1 MYKMIKSNCF
11 RNRNTG
17 HRSCIS
23 IFLSVILILGF
34 LLQLSPSANALHVSA
49 AVEDADAVKDAQQG
63 DKVLFKGDNFIV
75 KFEILAKWNTAYNAN
90 VTIENT
96 GKNTIHDWAII
107 FYSNDDITNLW
118 NGKIAKKQNG
128 LYLIDNA
135 TWNMDI
141 RAGQSVSFGFTANYT
156 DNIEM
161 PPSYAMSSCRADVE
175 EDDYTVDYILYSN
188 SGNQIN
194 SAIHIKNNTKEV
206 IEDWEL
212 EFDFDAEGAY
222 KTKDGLNVQ
231 GYILNDK
238 GEIMA
243 GTKAV
248 KNDVYQETTLKGGA
262 MDLPT
267 TNIKLWIDPNNGK
280 YLGKYDDYEIKEDG
294 TIYGKADG
302 GKRKVP
308 LYKVAQA
315 SFHNKNGLYEIK
327 DNQYIETPE
336 SGRPVMGRA
345 EVRSGL
351 IELSNAGFKDNIN
364 SFQLA
369 KVQMELANK
378 LISSNKE
385 LLQEALRL
393 VGSS

>member
-1 MYKMIKSNCF
+1 MNDSFMIALNAQKATNNWMGAITENLANIYTPGYKEKKISFQTFLNGSVLDNSSINFGQGKS
-11 RNRNTG
+11 TPG
-17 HRSCIS
+17 
-23 IFLSVILILGF
+23 
-34 LLQLSPSANALHVSA
+34 
-49 AVEDADAVKDAQQG
+49 
-63 DKVLFKGDNFIV
+63 
-75 KFEILAKWNTAYNAN
+75 
-90 VTIENT
+90 
-96 GKNTIHDWAII
+96 
-107 FYSNDDITNLW
+107 
-118 NGKIAKKQNG
+118 
-128 LYLIDNA
+128 
-135 TWNMDI
+135 
-141 RAGQSVSFGFTANYT
+141 TANSNLFLEGEGFFMVKGADGKTVYT
-156 DNIEM
+156 
-161 PPSYAMSSCRADVE
+161 RH
-175 EDDYTVDYILYSN
+175 
-188 SGNQIN
+188 G
-194 SAIHIKNNTKEV
+194 
-206 IEDWEL
+206 
-212 EFDFDAEGAY
+212 EFEFDAEGAY

-243 GTKAV
+243 GTKAI
-248 KNDVYQETTLKGGA
+248 KNDVFQETTLKGGA

-294 TIYGKADG
+294 VLYGKADG

-327 DNQYIETPE
+327 DHQYVETAE

-345 EVRSGL
+345 EVRSGFL
-351 IELSNAGFKDNIN
+351 ELSNAGFKDNIN

-393 VGSS
+393 VGGS